1 MGNKRKAVEFTI
13 EKVFYRPG
21 ELTEIFDMTEKE
33 IVRFAFGFNALY
45 KVKGIHLVNLP
56 VLKEGLT
63 NYQSLM
69 ENADGTFMELDDA
82 VRVMGLSENVVV
94 KISAEANALF
104 QVGGFRL
111 IDVKLLDEYIR
122 KFPVVIDDIR
132 NLDELEPKKLR
143 GSRIIRDIYKNQ

>member
-13 EKVFYRPG
+13 EKAFYRPG
-21 ELTEIFDMTEKE
+21 ELTEMFDMTDKE
-33 IVRFAFGFNALY
+33 IIRFAFGFNALY

-63 NYQSLM
+63 KYQSLM

-82 VRVMGLSENVVV
+82 VRVTGLSEDVMV

-122 KFPVVIDDIR
+122 KFPVMIDHIR
-132 NLDELEPKKLR
+132 NLDDLEVKKIR
-143 GSRIIRDIYKNQ
+143 GSRVIRDIYKNQ